1 MLRLPISIFLIAGLT
16 APLGAGADPLS
27 HSILTV
33 ILDFQGPYSRT
44 VVDEMERETAA
55 ILNSTGALIDW
66 RIAGEGSLQTDNDL
80 VVMTFAGVCEYG
92 QQPVDR
98 GPGPLGLTRIVDGT
112 VQPFG
117 EVECDRVVNSV
128 HNAMPHTDYARGN
141 LLIGRAV
148 GRVVA
153 HELVHMLTKS
163 TEHGADGVERTAL
176 TGKELISGYL
186 PLSAF
191 DIFRL
196 RQELGYR

>member
-1 MLRLPISIFLIAGLT
+1 MLRLPISIFLIAGL
-16 APLGAGADPLS
+16 ALPLGAGLDPLS

-44 VVDEMERETAA
+44 VVNEMERETAA
-55 ILNSTGALIDW
+55 ILGSTGVSLDW
-66 RIAGEGSLQTDNDL
+66 RIAGIDSPQTDNDL

-92 QQPVDR
+92 QEPVDQ
-98 GPGPLGLTRIVDGT
+98 GPGPLGLTRMVDGT

-128 HNAMPHTDYARGN
+128 HNAMPHSDYARGN
-141 LLIGRAV
+141 LLIGRAA

-176 TGKELISGYL
+176 TGAELISGQMR
-186 PLSAF
+186 LSPF
-191 DIFRL
+191 DVARL
-196 RQELGYR
+196 KQELPHP